1 MKVRTGLN
9 PTLCLLFTFGVTGEA
24 QAAGFDAK
32 TVPLEHPAN
41 GQLLKLNNNPTLL
54 VTGHNSEYRWLS
66 AVDLTNNSA
75 RQLAIPQKAQFFQQA
90 NLAGF
95 SGGQLV
101 VLSTE
106 GVLHYQP
113 GKDTGKP
120 LTTKNSTILQTDS
133 EHNNTEKAPLLP
145 HQDDAGGGNGA
156 GGESGKNGESGEWRS
171 LFTSSSL
178 YRVVDSKRLKL
189 LDFSFDLNNDKLSD
203 FLLPDFNAY
212 QLWMQ
217 QQDGSFR
224 HFNLPIDS
232 QMQAFDQDPTYIAR
246 KPWLADINLDGNTD
260 IAFAKDD
267 TLMVFYQQAD
277 GSFATTPQQLTLG
290 LGLTPDNQAQLRGGD
305 GRSYQGLKISR
316 LERLADINGDTVVDL
331 VVQQQFYVDAMEQN
345 YSYHIHYG
353 EKTAGGVQFSKQP
366 QQKINTSGV
375 QFDVRFVDL
384 DNDNKLDFYTPA
396 AQIGVRSIIRALV
409 AGTANV
415 ELQFYKQQADG
426 SFGSKAVYQQDV
438 TVEISIGNGSVNMPL
453 ATVLKTNQGQSMLVV
468 GDGDNILRSYG
479 PVAAKIFSEK
489 STKQQLPM
497 PKRGM
502 EALVADLNND
512 GKEDLVLPYGS
523 QENQPELNNQLQ
535 LLWQQ

>member
-1 MKVRTGLN
+1 MKVRTSLN
-9 PTLCLLFTFGVTGEA
+9 PTLCLLFAFGVIGQA
-24 QAAGFDAK
+24 KAAGFDAK

-66 AVDLTNNSA
+66 AVDLTSNSA

-113 GKDTGKP
+113 GKSEAP
-120 LTTKNSTILQTDS
+120 ALSANPVLLTTDS
-133 EHNNTEKAPLLP
+133 QDNNAEKAPLLP
-145 HQDDAGGGNGA
+145 HQDDKDGTGGA
-156 GGESGKNGESGEWRS
+156 HGENGEWRS

-189 LDFSFDLNNDKLSD
+189 LDFSFDINNDKLSD

-224 HFNLPIDS
+224 HFSLPVDS
-232 QMQAFDQDPTYIAR
+232 QMQAFDQDPTYLAR
-246 KPWLADINLDGNTD
+246 KPWLADINLDGKTD
-260 IAFAKDD
+260 ITFTKDD
-267 TLMVFYQQAD
+267 TLLVFYQLAD
-277 GSFATTPQQLTLG
+277 GNFATTAQQLTLG

-316 LERLADINGDTVVDL
+316 LERLADINGDAVVDL

-345 YSYHIHYG
+345 YSYHLHYG
-353 EKTAGGVQFSKQP
+353 EKTAGGVQFSAQP

-426 SFGSKAVYQQDV
+426 SFGNKAVYQQDV

-453 ATVLKTNQGQSMLVV
+453 ATVLKTNKGQSMLVV
-468 GDGDNILRSYG
+468 GDGDDTLRSYG

>member
-1 MKVRTGLN
+1 MNKQNFCRY
-9 PTLCLLFTFGVTGEA
+9 TLLSMPLLFSTA
-24 QAAGFDAK
+24 MLQANEKQGFVAK
-32 TVPLEHPAN
+32 SVPLEHPAN
-41 GQLLKLNNNPTLL
+41 GQLLKLNQNPTLL

-66 AVDLTNNSA
+66 AVDLTTQQA
-75 RQLAIPQKAQFFQQA
+75 RQLAIPEKAQFFQQA

-106 GVLHYQP
+106 GVLHYQAAAQSAAP
-113 GKDTGKP
+113 AAAVNP
-120 LTTKNSTILQTDS
+120 VLMPAESQQNTK
-133 EHNNTEKAPLLP
+133 EKAPLLP
-145 HQDDAGGGNGA
+145 HQDGTGTASSQNGQ
-156 GGESGKNGESGEWRS
+156 SGEWRS
-171 LFTSSSL
+171 LLTSSSL

-189 LDFSFDLNNDKLSD
+189 LDFSFDLNNDNLSD

-224 HFNLPIDS
+224 RFSLPIDS

-246 KPWLADINLDGNTD
+246 KPWLADLNLDGKTD

-267 TLMVFYQQAD
+267 SLLVFYQQAD
-277 GSFATTPQQLTLG
+277 ATFGAAPQQLLLG

-316 LERLADINGDTVVDL
+316 LERLADINGDAVVDL

-345 YSYHIHYG
+345 YSYHIHHG
-353 EKTAGGVQFSKQP
+353 EKTAAGVQFSKQP

-384 DNDNKLDFYTPA
+384 DNDNRLDFYTPA

-415 ELQFYKQQADG
+415 ELQFYKQQPDG
-426 SFGSKAVYQQDV
+426 SFGNKAVYQQDV

-468 GDGDNILRSYG
+468 GDGDDTLRSYG

-489 STKQQLPM
+489 STKQQLSM

-523 QENQPELNNQLQ
+523 QENQSELNNQLQ

>member
-1 MKVRTGLN
+1 MNIRTSLN
-9 PTLCLLFTFGVTGEA
+9 PMLCLLFAFGVTGQA
-24 QAAGFDAK
+24 QASGFDAK

-66 AVDLTNNSA
+66 AVDLTSNSA
-75 RQLAIPQKAQFFQQA
+75 RQLAIPEKAQFFQQA

-106 GVLHYQP
+106 GVLHYQAAQQEAP
-113 GKDTGKP
+113 ASAANP
-120 LTTKNSTILQTDS
+120 VLLTTDS
-133 EHNNTEKAPLLP
+133 QHANKTTKAPLLP
-145 HQDDAGGGNGA
+145 QEHSVGA
-156 GGESGKNGESGEWRS
+156 GHSQQSQGGSEGQWRS

-178 YRVVDSKRLKL
+178 FRVVDSKRLKL
-189 LDFSFDLNNDKLSD
+189 LDFSFDFNNDNLSD

-224 HFNLPIDS
+224 HFSLPIDS

-246 KPWLADINLDGNTD
+246 KPWLADINLDGKTD

-267 TLMVFYQQAD
+267 TLLVFYQQAD
-277 GSFATTPQQLTLG
+277 GHFATTAQQLLLG

-316 LERLADINGDTVVDL
+316 LERLADINGDAVVDL

-415 ELQFYKQQADG
+415 ELQFYKQQPDG
-426 SFGSKAVYQQDV
+426 SFGNKAVYQQDV

-468 GDGDNILRSYG
+468 GDGDNTLRSYG

-489 STKQQLPM
+489 STKQQLSM

>member
-1 MKVRTGLN
+1 MNNRNFRRSTMLSM
-9 PTLCLLFTFGVTGEA
+9 PLLFSAMVL
-24 QAAGFDAK
+24 QANETAGFIAK
-32 TVPLEHPAN
+32 AVQLEHPAN
-41 GQLLKLNNNPTLL
+41 GQLLKLSDNPTLL

-66 AVDLTNNSA
+66 AVDLTHHSA
-75 RQLAIPQKAQFFQQA
+75 RQLAIPQSAQFFQQA
-90 NLAGF
+90 KLAGF

-101 VLSTE
+101 VLSTH

-113 GKDTGKP
+113 APDSPAQPKSDNPLLLPAEEPGK
-120 LTTKNSTILQTDS
+120 
-133 EHNNTEKAPLLP
+133 TEKAPLLP
-145 HQDDAGGGNGA
+145 HQQQAQGDQIAGGQ
-156 GGESGKNGESGEWRS
+156 WRS

-178 YRVVDSKRLKL
+178 FRVVDSKRLKL
-189 LDFSFDLNNDKLSD
+189 LDFSFDFNNDGLTD

-217 QQDGSFR
+217 QTDGSFR
-224 HFNLPIDS
+224 HFSLPIDS
-232 QMQAFDQDPTYIAR
+232 QMQAFDQDPTYVAR
-246 KPWLADINLDGNTD
+246 KPLLADLNLDGHTD

-267 TLMVFYQQAD
+267 TLLLFKQQAD
-277 GSFATTPQQLTLG
+277 GSFATEPQQLALG
-290 LGLTPDNQAQLRGGD
+290 LGLTPDNQAQMRGGD

-316 LERLADINGDTVVDL
+316 LERLADINADGLVDV

-353 EKTAGGVQFSKQP
+353 EKTAAGVQFPVKP
-366 QQKINTSGV
+366 QQQINTAGV

-384 DNDNKLDFYTPA
+384 DNDKRLDFYTPA
-396 AQIGVRSIIRALV
+396 AQIGVRSIIRALL

-415 ELQFYKQQADG
+415 ELQFYKQQSDG
-426 SFGSKAVYQQDV
+426 SFGNKAVYRQDV
-438 TVEISIGNGSVNMPL
+438 TVEINIGNGSVNMPL
-453 ATVLKTNQGQSMLVV
+453 ATVLKTKQGQSMLVV
-468 GDGDNILRSYG
+468 GDGEDTLRSYG
-479 PVAAKIFSEK
+479 PVAAKFFSEK
-489 STKQQLPM
+489 SHKQQLPM

>member
-1 MKVRTGLN
+1 MQYQFIHYPLL
-9 PTLCLLFTFGVTGEA
+9 LCSALLVAGQALAAPAFTAT
-24 QAAGFDAK
+24 

-41 GQLLKLNNNPTLL
+41 GQLLKLSNNPTLL

-113 GKDTGKP
+113 ATQAP
-120 LTTKNSTILQTDS
+120 PASQSQNLL
-133 EHNNTEKAPLLP
+133 NTAEQRSGSEKAPLLP
-145 HQDDAGGGNGA
+145 HSQNGSTTQD
-156 GGESGKNGESGEWRS
+156 GEWRS

-178 YRVVDSKRLKL
+178 YRVVDTKRLKL
-189 LDFSFDLNNDKLSD
+189 LDFSFDLNQDGLSD

-217 QQDGSFR
+217 QSDGSFR
-224 HFNLPIDS
+224 HFSLPIDS
-232 QMQAFDQDPTYIAR
+232 QMQAFDDEPTYIAR
-246 KPWLADINLDGNTD
+246 KPLLADLNLDGYTD

-267 TLMVFYQQAD
+267 SLVVFYQQAG
-277 GSFATTPQQLTLG
+277 GSFVTKAEQKQLG

-316 LERLADINGDTVVDL
+316 LERLADINGDGVVDL
-331 VVQQQFYVDAMEQN
+331 VVQQQFYVDVMEQN
-345 YSYHIHYG
+345 YTYQLHYG
-353 EKTAGGVQFSKQP
+353 EKTTTGVQFPQP
-366 QQKINTSGV
+366 PQHKINTSGV

-384 DNDNKLDFYTPA
+384 DNDKKLDFYTPA

-415 ELQFYKQQADG
+415 ELQFYKQQPDG

-438 TVEISIGNGSVNMPL
+438 TVEISIGSGSVNMPL
-453 ATVLKTNQGQSMLVV
+453 ATVLKTAQGQSMLVV
-468 GDGDNILRSYG
+468 GDGDNTLRSYG
-479 PVAAKIFSEK
+479 PVGAKIFSEK
-489 STKQQLPM
+489 SSKQQLPM

-523 QENQPELNNQLQ
+523 QETQPELNNQLQ